1 MRYNVATS
9 ILKQEKRSLNNPT
22 VANPSAGYR
31 NYPPARRAEQLDD
44 YHGTA
49 IADPYRWLEDADSEE
64 TLAWIKAQN
73 ELTFAY
79 LSAIPCREHIH
90 KRFTELWDYPKM
102 SAPFKRGERYFQFR
116 NSGLQNQDVLF
127 TMERLG
133 QPGRML
139 LDPNTL
145 SAEARWRSTVYP

>member
-1 MRYNVATS
+1 MRYNVSTP

-22 VANPSAGYR
+22 VANPSQAR
-31 NYPPARRAEQLDD
+31 NYPPTRRAEQVDD

-79 LSAIPCREHIH
+79 LSAIPCRERIH

-102 SAPFKRGERYFQFR
+102 SAPFK
-116 NSGLQNQDVLF
+116 
-127 TMERLG
+127 
-133 QPGRML
+133 
-139 LDPNTL
+139 
-145 SAEARWRSTVYP
+145 